1 MEEVTGCGK
10 AEKVGGE
17 AKGLEGE
24 GLEGLKEKAG
34 LEGPFASLAA
44 AQLTGPRTQLPT
56 ASWPTGHKQGTR
68 CWPQHWFLN

>member
-10 AEKVGGE
+10 AGKVGGE
-17 AKGLEGE
+17 AEGLEGE

-44 AQLTGPRTQLPT
+44 AQLTGPRTQL
-56 ASWPTGHKQGTR
+56 GHKQGTR